1 MAFYECVFIIRPDV
15 PTPQVTQVAE
25 KMAAVVEK
33 QEGKVIKNED
43 WGLRTLAYRVKK
55 YKKGYYIM
63 LGLEMPGAAVGELER
78 QLKLSDDII
87 RFQTVKVEEMD
98 ETPSVMMKY
107 KSKFESDETAG
118 AAGNGN

>member
-25 KMAAVVEK
+25 KMVAVVEK
-33 QEGKVIKNED
+33 QNGKVIKNED

-55 YKKGYYIM
+55 YKKGYYIL
-63 LGLEMPGAAVGELER
+63 LGLDMPGDAVAELER
-78 QLKLSDDII
+78 QLKLSEDII
-87 RFQTVKVEEMD
+87 RFQTVRVDHMD

-107 KSKFESDETAG
+107 KAKFESDE
-118 AAGNGN
+118 AAPPAAS